1 VDGSRADSVAVVA
14 LGCRVGRA
22 DAGSVLSGL
31 APGFR
36 AATPGEA
43 ADWVVVS
50 TCTVT
55 ADAAAS
61 SRQAVR
67 RAARQHPGARIV
79 VAGCHASLEAR
90 LLAALPGVAA
100 VVDPADHPAL
110 PDLLAL
116 LRRGAGGREAI
127 VAARSAA
134 PAWSASP
141 RPGTGAARPVLKVQ
155 DGCDDACAYC
165 AVPMARGASRSLPIE
180 DCLSRISVHGLAGA
194 EVVVSGV
201 HLGAWGRDLSPRLGL
216 ADLVRAAASRRAV
229 GRIRLSSI
237 EPMEFPVG
245 LLGEDSGAILCE
257 HFHLPLQSGS
267 DRVLA
272 SMGRPYTA
280 AAYARVVEGVAR
292 RRPGAAIGA
301 DVMAGFPGESEED
314 HRATLALL
322 SSLPLAYLHVFAFS
336 PRPGTRA
343 AAMGGRPPSEVAGR
357 RAGELRDLGAARWS
371 AFQDGLRGR
380 ELEVVVERIRGAE
393 ASGTSREYAT
403 VRFPAHGAIRG
414 ARARVR
420 AGDADVRLG
429 SKVARAAAPS

>member
-1 VDGSRADSVAVVA
+1 MAGSRADSVAVVA

-31 APGFR
+31 SPGFR
-36 AATPGEA
+36 AASPGEA

-50 TCTVT
+50 TCSVT

-79 VAGCHASLEAR
+79 VAGCHASQEAT

-100 VVDPADHPAL
+100 VVEPADHPAL
-110 PDLLAL
+110 PTVLAS
-116 LRRGAGGREAI
+116 LRSGAGAGEAI
-127 VAARSAA
+127 VAARRTA
-134 PAWSASP
+134 PPWSASP
-141 RPGTGAARPVLKVQ
+141 RPGAGAARPVLKVQ
-155 DGCDDACAYC
+155 DGCDDRCAYC
-165 AVPMARGASRSLPIE
+165 AVPMARGASRSLPLE
-180 DCLSRISVHGLAGA
+180 ECLSRISAHGLGRS
-194 EVVVSGV
+194 EVVLSGV
-201 HLGAWGRDLSPRLGL
+201 HLGAWGRDLSPRLRL
-216 ADLVRAAASRRAV
+216 ADLVRAAAARRAV

-245 LLGEDSGAILCE
+245 LLGEDAGAILCE

-267 DRVLA
+267 DRMLA

-280 AAYARVVEGVAR
+280 SGYAHVVGGVAR
-292 RRPGAAIGA
+292 SRPGAAIGA

-343 AAMGGRPPSEVAGR
+343 AAMDGRPPSEVAER
-357 RAGELRDLGAARWS
+357 RAGELRELGASRWS
-371 AFQDGLRGR
+371 AFQEGLRGR
-380 ELEVVVERIRGAE
+380 ELEVVVERIHGLE

-403 VRFPAHGAIRG
+403 VRFPVQGATRG
-414 ARARVR
+414 ALTRVR
-420 AGDADVRLG
+420 AGDAGVRLG
-429 SKVARAAAPS
+429 SKVAQAAAPS